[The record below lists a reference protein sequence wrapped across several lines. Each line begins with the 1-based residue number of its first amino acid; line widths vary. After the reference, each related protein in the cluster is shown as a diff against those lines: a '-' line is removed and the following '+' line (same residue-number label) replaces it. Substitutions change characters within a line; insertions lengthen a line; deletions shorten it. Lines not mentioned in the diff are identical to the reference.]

1 MSKRLIWLVPMLV
14 VAVATIL
21 VIAADRFREVPVAP
35 FREKETAVERHS
47 VQHDA
52 PPVPIRFQIA
62 DVGINFRYFNS
73 SDPATAGARMFEF
86 TGGGVGVLDYDLD
99 GRPDLHFTQGCRW
112 PADSAQR
119 EHLDRLYR
127 NLGDR
132 YLDAT
137 DAAGVVEPGFSQG
150 LACGDF
156 DGDGFPDL
164 YVANIGRNRL
174 FRNNG
179 DGTFSDVTTASMIS
193 EGTRANAWTTSVAI
207 ADLNGDGLP
216 ELFDVNYVEGHDVF
230 ERICD
235 HAGIARICSPT
246 LFDAQPDR
254 LLLNR
259 GDGRFTDITAIA
271 GIDGSEGTGL
281 GIAIADFH
289 RTGRLSLFIAN
300 DARNN
305 HFYVNKTHD
314 PAELPGFSE
323 QALQS
328 GLAFDRDGRAQACMG
343 VAVGDA
349 DGDGRID
356 LFVTNYVEE
365 SNTLYVQQDGG
376 HFIDGSRLA
385 GLTEPSV
392 PMLGFGTQ
400 FLDADLD
407 GWEDLVVVNGHVD
420 DFTFQGYDHLMRPQI
435 FRNLNGRFVELPG
448 ETAGA
453 YFVQSGLG
461 RGLARLDWNGDGRD
475 EFVVSHLDGPALLLS
490 NTSATTGK
498 PLKFYLRATHSA
510 RDAIGATVVVEAGT
524 KRLVRQLTAGDGY
537 QASNEP
543 ALAFG
548 LGDDGVVDRVTIHW
562 PSGATSEFQNVA
574 TDSTWLAIEGRGR
587 LLHLQADTYWSKART
602 RPTTTQAAAKRE
614 RMNR

>member
-1 MSKRLIWLVPMLV
+1 MFKRRLWLIPMLTA
-14 VAVATIL
+14 AVAAVL
-21 VIAADRFREVPVAP
+21 VIAADRFRDAP
-35 FREKETAVERHS
+35 LKRPEATDVERRTETP
-47 VQHDA
+47 DA
-52 PPVPIRFQIA
+52 PIDSPIRFDVA
-62 DVGINFRYFNS
+62 DVGIDFRYFNS
-73 SDPATAGARMFEF
+73 ADPTTPGARMFEF

-112 PADSAQR
+112 PPDPAQR

-132 YLDAT
+132 YVDAT
-137 DAAGVVEPGFSQG
+137 DAAGIVEPGFSQG

-156 DGDGFPDL
+156 DGDGFSDL
-164 YVANIGRNRL
+164 YIANIGPNRL

-179 DGTFSDVTTASMIS
+179 DGTFNDVTTTSLIS
-193 EGTRANAWTTSVAI
+193 EGTRAEAWTTSVAL
-207 ADLNGDGLP
+207 ADLNSDGLP

-230 ERICD
+230 DRICD
-235 HAGIARICSPT
+235 HEGFPRICSPT
-246 LFDAQPDR
+246 LFEAQPDR

-259 GDGRFTDITAIA
+259 GDGRFTDVTAIA

-289 RTGRLSLFIAN
+289 GTGRLSLFVAN

-305 HFYVNKTHD
+305 HFYLNETQD
-314 PAELPGFSE
+314 PGGLPRFAE
-323 QALQS
+323 QAMRN
-328 GLAFDRDGRAQACMG
+328 GLAFDREGRAQACMG
-343 VAVGDA
+343 VAVGDG

-365 SNTLYVQQDGG
+365 SNTLYVQHDGRL
-376 HFIDGSRLA
+376 FADDSSRA
-385 GLTEPSV
+385 GLSKPSI

-420 DFTFQGYDHLMRPQI
+420 DFTHQGYDHLMRPQL
-435 FRNLNGRFVELPG
+435 FRNLGGRFVELSG
-448 ETAGA
+448 DAAGA
-453 YFVQSGLG
+453 YFQQNRLG

-475 EFVVSHLDGPALLLS
+475 EFVVSHLDDQASLLS
-490 NTSATTGK
+490 NSSASVGK
-498 PLKFYLRATHSA
+498 SLKFHLRATHSA
-510 RDAIGATVVVEAGT
+510 RDAVGATVIAEAGR

-543 ALAFG
+543 ALVFG
-548 LGDDGVVDRVTIHW
+548 LGDDEVVDRVTIRW
-562 PSGATSEFQNVA
+562 PSGETSGFQHVA
-574 TDSTWLAIEGRGR
+574 TGSTWLAIEGRRR
-587 LLHLQADTYWSKART
+587 LLRLQ
-602 RPTTTQAAAKRE
+602 
-614 RMNR
+614 